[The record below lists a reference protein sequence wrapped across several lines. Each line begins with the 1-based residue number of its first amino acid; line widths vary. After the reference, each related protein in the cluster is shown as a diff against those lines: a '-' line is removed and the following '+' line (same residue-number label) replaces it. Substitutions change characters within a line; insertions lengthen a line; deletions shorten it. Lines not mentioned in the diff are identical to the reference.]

1 MTLLLAY
8 IVPLVLRNLCVL
20 AAIMV
25 LVVEEKFHAL
35 RQDKEIMS
43 IDQSS
48 REQKMKWLN
57 LLCAVRTFKSVPLVA
72 YLNMCL
78 WMKRRKWWKIRSH
91 QNSRIPNERNEFAI
105 VHHQSQRAGA
115 SVDGYFY
122 LLARRQKKIR
132 KKFTF
137 TTVMPKR
144 REKKTLE
151 KHE

>member
-20 AAIMV
+20 ATIM
-25 LVVEEKFHAL
+25 VVEEKFHAF

-91 QNSRIPNERNEFAI
+91 QNSRIPNERNEFAF
-105 VHHQSQRAGA
+105 VHHQSQRA

-122 LLARRQKKIR
+122 LLARRRKKIR

-144 REKKTLE
+144 REKKNTG
-151 KHE
+151 KA